1 MGIRSKLVELAIGPG
16 VLTEETDRG
25 AFGRYKDG
33 DKIRFRQLLAE
44 KLGGWVLSSLGT
56 APGDVNNNSQ
66 FTGLSATYII
76 GASTIQLEDP
86 ISVLDGDPI
95 WLFGSSLV
103 GAWGTRTISDAGA
116 VEGAFSFDLDAAV
129 TASQGDAFVIEYP
142 AEFPGGDPDF
152 ANVALLADQD
162 GADGATSYTERS
174 SNAFSATFIG
184 NAQLDTAEFK
194 FGPSSLLL
202 DGTGDYQRYADN
214 AGLDLGSGPFT
225 LEGWVRFNTLP
236 VAGSPSGKMSL
247 ISQWEGGGSD
257 RAYNVFLQ
265 NSTAFGFS
273 IGFEWRDDF
282 SGQESGSIDP
292 VDPVI
297 NQWFHWAVIRDAAD
311 ALFMWWDGAREFNSA
326 PGSFTGAIADSTVPV
341 KLGVRDP
348 GALQTNETFLD
359 GWLDDTRITRNVERY
374 DTSTDLAVPTAA
386 FPTSGGGG
394 GATVISGGTVGSE
407 ILIIDKPINTYLTAG
422 TIVRI
427 DLDGGGVHF
436 TRTVTNIIAGSSTIT
451 IQDPLPAVPAAGD
464 SLNLYCATSDIV
476 DNDAGLSYVLRFLA
490 ADIAA
495 AVTVRLTESLP
506 CDADGHNINIF
517 QFQLTTADGDQA
529 STTSLDITPITLI
542 ANVDGDSFP
551 NSIVVAPV
559 FQAEETCYLGFAR
572 ALHDWVDL
580 DGERWLA
587 IGTDLKLY
595 LVNQGTLFDITP
607 LRQIGI
613 LTDPFDTVLDDQTV
627 TVNDVAHG
635 GAVGNFV
642 RYTGA
647 SIVGGLDL
655 NDEFQIATVI
665 DANSYTIEAD
675 FPATSNDS
683 GGGTVLF
690 EYDIDI
696 GASGNVTVQGWGTG
710 PYGAGLYGFGATTT
724 GIAVKLR
731 IWSLD
736 NFGEDLLAAPSGGAL
751 FHWDLSL
758 GTTTRAV
765 LVEEAPATIQWM
777 TVSPE
782 ARHVITFGAGTGNAV
797 SPGDP
802 DKLLIRWSSS
812 ENFEDWVPTSI
823 NTAGDLRL
831 DKGSEIVTAI
841 ESRGD
846 IIVMTDESLHAMQFI
861 GGSLVFSLR
870 HLGQSV
876 AIIGP
881 NGGVDVNGI
890 VFFMGEDDF
899 LIYDGV
905 LRVLDCDV
913 RNQVFDDLNGEQG
926 FKVFASVNK
935 LFTEVWWVYPD
946 GTSETNTRYV
956 KFNYKDLVWDFGTL
970 ERTAFHDSSAF
981 LLAPYATQG
990 GKLFLHETGV
1000 DDADE
1005 DGVLHAMISFIES
1018 YDAEIEAGGE
1028 HIMHI
1033 SRMVPDFKTLV
1044 GSVDLTMTGRQ
1055 YPQDSTDEVIKGP
1068 FTILPTTD
1076 RIDMRMR
1083 ARQISFRIDSDA
1095 LGDDWRMG
1103 TWRAAAKPHGRRGGG

>member
-1 MGIRSKLVELAIGPG
+1 MAQRGKLVELAIGAG

-44 KLGGWVLSSLGT
+44 KLGGWVLSSLGS
-56 APGDVNNNSQ
+56 APGDINNDDNQ
-66 FTGLSATYII
+66 FTGLSANYSV
-76 GASTIQLEDP
+76 GASTIPLESP
-86 ISVLDGDPI
+86 ITVLDGAPI
-95 WLFGSSLV
+95 WLFGTSLT
-103 GAWGTRTISDAGA
+103 GAWGTRTIDDAGA
-116 VEGAFSFDLDAAV
+116 VEGAFIFDLDAVVVAPLG
-129 TASQGDAFVIEYP
+129 AAFVIEYP
-142 AEFPGGDPDF
+142 AEFLG
-152 ANVALLADQD
+152 VTSEVQLQADWE
-162 GADGATSYTERS
+162 GLDGATSYTELSQNLASATFSGGAEIDTAQFNSGASALRLVRS
-174 SNAFSATFIG
+174 SNSFASFPDIPAF
-184 NAQLDTAEFK
+184 D
-194 FGPSSLLL
+194 FG
-202 DGTGDYQRYADN
+202 TKEW
-214 AGLDLGSGPFT
+214 T
-225 LEGWVRFNTLP
+225 LEGFVRFASLP
-236 VAGSPSGKMSL
+236 PIGTTTDPGYCLASIWDDG
-247 ISQWEGGGSD
+247 
-257 RAYNVFLQ
+257 NVEQ
-265 NSTAFGFS
+265 IRYEIIRDAFGTRVKLAGNGGWS
-273 IGFEWRDDF
+273 EQSTI
-282 SGQESGSIDP
+282 SGG
-292 VDPVI
+292 VAL
-297 NQWFHWAVIRDAAD
+297 NTWFHWAVTRDSAGDIRAY
-311 ALFMWWDGAREFNSA
+311 FNATFETSDFGSA
-326 PGSFTGAIADSTVPV
+326 PADMGGSAAPLRIGQSDGIGRTDFMDGWIDDVRLTIGTALYTGTGSITPDSTPH
-341 KLGVRDP
+341 P
-348 GALQTNETFLD
+348 A
-359 GWLDDTRITRNVERY
+359 
-374 DTSTDLAVPTAA
+374 
-386 FPTSGGGG
+386 PTSGPGGVAIVG
-394 GATVISGGTVGSE
+394 GGTVGSE
-407 ILIIDKPINTYLTAG
+407 ILILGSPVNTYLKAG

-436 TRTVTNIIAGSSTIT
+436 TKTVTDISAGSSTIT
-451 IQDPLPAVPAAGD
+451 IQDPLPDIPASGLP
-464 SLNLYCATSDIV
+464 LNLYCRTSDIV
-476 DNDAGLSYVLRFLA
+476 DDATELSYVLRFLA
-490 ADIAA
+490 AAIPSIKI
-495 AVTVRLTESLP
+495 VRLTESLP
-506 CDADGHNINIF
+506 CDADGHNVNIF
-517 QFQLTTADGDQA
+517 EFQLVTADGDQT
-529 STTSLDITPITLI
+529 STSNLAITPVTLI
-542 ANVDGDSFP
+542 ANIDGSGFP
-551 NSIVVAPV
+551 NSVTVAPA
-559 FQAEETCYLGFAR
+559 FQSEQTCYLGFAR

-607 LRQIGI
+607 LRQTGI
-613 LTDPFDTVLDDQTV
+613 LTDPFDTVVSDQTV

-642 RYTGA
+642 RFTGA
-647 SIVGGLDL
+647 AIVGGLNL

-665 DANSYTIEAD
+665 DANTYTIEAD
-675 FPATSNDS
+675 FPAIATAS

-696 GASGNVTVQGWGTG
+696 GAAGNVTVQGWGTG
-710 PYGAGLYGFGATTT
+710 PYGGGLYGFGSTVT

-736 NFGEDLLAAPSGGAL
+736 NFGEDLLAAPSSGSL
-751 FHWDLSL
+751 YHWDLSL
-758 GTTTRAV
+758 GTTSRAV
-765 LVEEAPATIQWM
+765 LVEEAPATIQYM
-777 TVSPE
+777 LVSPE
-782 ARHVITFGAGTGNAV
+782 ARHVITFGAGTGSALA
-797 SPGDP
+797 PGDP

-846 IIVMTDESLHAMQFI
+846 IIIMTDESLHAMQFI
-861 GGSLVFSLR
+861 GGALVFSLR

-881 NGGVDVNGI
+881 NAGVDVNGI

-913 RNQVFDDLNGEQG
+913 RNQVFDDLNGDQG
-926 FKVFASVNK
+926 FKVFSSVNK
-935 LFTEVWWVYPD
+935 LFTEVWWLYPQAA
-946 GTSETNTRYV
+946 SETNTRYV

-1005 DGVLHAMISFIES
+1005 DGVLHAMISFIET

-1033 SRMVPDFKTLV
+1033 SRMIPDFKNMT

-1068 FTILPTTD
+1068 FTILPGTD

-1103 TWRAAAKPHGRRGGG
+1103 TWRANVRPHGRRGGG

>member
-1 MGIRSKLVELAIGPG
+1 MAIRSKLVELAIGPG

-33 DKIRFRQLLAE
+33 DKIRFRQLLVE
-44 KLGGWVLSSLGT
+44 KLGGWVLAPLGT
-56 APGDVNNNSQ
+56 EPGDVNNSNSQ
-66 FTGLSATYII
+66 FTGLSASYIV
-76 GASTIQLEDP
+76 GASTIQLESA

-103 GAWGTRTISDAGA
+103 GVWGTRTINDAGA
-116 VEGAFSFDLDAAV
+116 VEGAFIFDLDAAV

-174 SNAFSATFIG
+174 SNAFSATFVG
-184 NAQLDTAEFK
+184 NAQLDTAQFK
-194 FGPSSLLL
+194 FGPSSLLM
-202 DGTGDYQRYADN
+202 DGAGDYQSYADN

-225 LEGWVRFNTLP
+225 IEGWVRFNTLP
-236 VAGSPSGKMSL
+236 SDSIMSL
-247 ISQWEGGGSD
+247 VSQWGSGSD
-257 RAYNVFLQ
+257 RAYNVFLRHT
-265 NSTAFGFS
+265 TAFDFT
-273 IGFEWRDDF
+273 IGFEWRDNF
-282 SGQESGSIDP
+282 SGFESGSIDP
-292 VDPVI
+292 VDPVVD
-297 NQWFHWAVIRDAAD
+297 QWFHWAVIRDAAG
-311 ALFMWWDGAREFNSA
+311 ALFMWWDGAREFNSS
-326 PGSFTGAIADSTVPV
+326 PGIFDGAIDNSTVPI

-348 GALQTNETFLD
+348 LAGGGNEQFLD
-359 GWLDDTRITRNVERY
+359 GWLDDVRITRNVERY
-374 DTSTDLAVPTAA
+374 DTSMDLTVPAAA

-407 ILIIDKPINTYLTAG
+407 ILIIDKTINTYLIAG

-427 DLDGGGVHF
+427 DLDGGGVHI
-436 TRTVTNIIAGSSTIT
+436 TRTTTNIVAGSSTLT
-451 IQDPLPAVPAAGD
+451 LQDPLPDTPAAGD
-464 SLNLYCATSDIV
+464 SLNLYCATSDIL
-476 DNDAGLSYVLRFLA
+476 DNVAGLSYVLRFLSA
-490 ADIAA
+490 AIAA
-495 AVTVRLTESLP
+495 STTVRLTESLP
-506 CDADGHNINIF
+506 CDADGHNVNIF
-517 QFQLTTADGDQA
+517 EFQLATADGDQA
-529 STTSLDITPITLI
+529 STTSLEIVGVTLI

-551 NSIVVAPV
+551 NSIVVAPA
-559 FQAEETCYLGFAR
+559 FQSEQTCYLGFAR

-587 IGTDLKLY
+587 IGTDVKLY

-607 LRQIGI
+607 LRQTGI
-613 LTDPFDTVLDDQTV
+613 LTDPFDTVLGDQTV

-642 RYTGA
+642 RFTGA
-647 SIVGGLDL
+647 SIVGGLNL
-655 NDEFQIATVI
+655 NDEFQIGTVI

-675 FPATSNDS
+675 FPATSNDT

-710 PYGAGLYGFGATTT
+710 PYGAGLYGFGSTVT

-797 SPGDP
+797 APGDP
-802 DKLLIRWSSS
+802 DKLLIRWASS

-846 IIVMTDESLHAMQFI
+846 IIIMTDESLHAMQFI
-861 GGSLVFSLR
+861 GGALVFSLR

-913 RNQVFDDLNGEQG
+913 RNQVFDDLNGAQG
-926 FKVFASVNK
+926 FKVFSSVNK

-946 GTSETNTRYV
+946 ATSETNTRYV
-956 KFNYKDLVWDFGTL
+956 KFNYKDLVWDYGTL

-1005 DGVLHAMISFIES
+1005 DGVLHAMISFVES

-1033 SRMVPDFKTLV
+1033 SRMIPDFKTLV
-1044 GSVDLTMTGRQ
+1044 GSVDLTLTGRQ
-1055 YPQDSTDEVIKGP
+1055 YPQDATDEVIKGP
-1068 FTILPTTD
+1068 FTILPATD

-1103 TWRAAAKPHGRRGGG
+1103 TWRAKVKPHGRRGGG

>member
-1 MGIRSKLVELAIGPG
+1 MAIRSKLVELAIGPG

-33 DKIRFRQLLAE
+33 DKIRFRQLLVE
-44 KLGGWVLSSLGT
+44 KLGGWVLAPLGT
-56 APGDVNNNSQ
+56 EPGDVNNSNSQ
-66 FTGLSATYII
+66 FTGLSASYIV
-76 GASTIQLEDP
+76 GASTIQLESA

-103 GAWGTRTISDAGA
+103 GVWGTRTINDAGA
-116 VEGAFSFDLDAAV
+116 VEGAFIFDLDAAV

-174 SNAFSATFIG
+174 SNAFSATFVG
-184 NAQLDTAEFK
+184 NAQLDTAQFK
-194 FGPSSLLL
+194 FGPSSLLM
-202 DGTGDYQRYADN
+202 DGAGDYQSYADN

-225 LEGWVRFNTLP
+225 IEGWVRFNTLP
-236 VAGSPSGKMSL
+236 SDSIMSL
-247 ISQWEGGGSD
+247 VSQWGSGSD
-257 RAYNVFLQ
+257 RAYNVFLRHT
-265 NSTAFGFS
+265 TAFDFT
-273 IGFEWRDDF
+273 IGFEWRDNF
-282 SGQESGSIDP
+282 SGFESGSIDP
-292 VDPVI
+292 VDPVVD
-297 NQWFHWAVIRDAAD
+297 QWFHWAVIRDAAG
-311 ALFMWWDGAREFNSA
+311 ALFMWWDGAREFNSS
-326 PGSFTGAIADSTVPV
+326 PGIFDGAIDNSTVPI

-348 GALQTNETFLD
+348 LAGGGNEQFLD
-359 GWLDDTRITRNVERY
+359 GWLDDVRITRNVERY
-374 DTSTDLAVPTAA
+374 DTSMDLTVPAAA
-386 FPTSGGGG
+386 FLIGGGGG

-407 ILIIDKPINTYLTAG
+407 ILIIDKTINTYLIAG

-427 DLDGGGVHF
+427 DLDGGGVHI
-436 TRTVTNIIAGSSTIT
+436 TRTTTNIVAGSSTLT
-451 IQDPLPAVPAAGD
+451 LQDPLPDTPAAGD
-464 SLNLYCATSDIV
+464 SLNLYCATSDIL
-476 DNDAGLSYVLRFLA
+476 DNVAGLSYVLRFLSA
-490 ADIAA
+490 AIAA
-495 AVTVRLTESLP
+495 STTVRLTESLP
-506 CDADGHNINIF
+506 CDADGHNVNIF
-517 QFQLTTADGDQA
+517 EFQLATADGDQA
-529 STTSLDITPITLI
+529 STTSLEIVGVTLI

-551 NSIVVAPV
+551 NSIVVAPA
-559 FQAEETCYLGFAR
+559 FQSEQTCYLGFAR

-587 IGTDLKLY
+587 IGTDVKLY

-607 LRQIGI
+607 LRQTGI
-613 LTDPFDTVLDDQTV
+613 LTDPFDTVLGDQTV

-642 RYTGA
+642 RFTGA
-647 SIVGGLDL
+647 SIVGGLNL
-655 NDEFQIATVI
+655 NDEFQIGTVI

-675 FPATSNDS
+675 FPATSNDT

-696 GASGNVTVQGWGTG
+696 GASGNITVQGWGTG
-710 PYGAGLYGFGATTT
+710 PYGGGLYGFGATTT

-736 NFGEDLLAAPSGGAL
+736 NFGEDLLAAPSGGSL
-751 FHWDLSL
+751 YHWDLSL
-758 GTTTRAV
+758 GTTSRAV
-765 LVEEAPATIQWM
+765 LVEEAPATIQYM
-777 TVSPE
+777 LVSPE

-797 SPGDP
+797 APGDP
-802 DKLLIRWSSS
+802 DKLLIRWASS

-846 IIVMTDESLHAMQFI
+846 IIIMTDESLHAMQFI
-861 GGSLVFSLR
+861 GGALVFSLR

-913 RNQVFDDLNGEQG
+913 RNQVFDDLNGGQG

-935 LFTEVWWVYPD
+935 LFTEVWWVYPQFA
-946 GTSETNTRYV
+946 SETNDRYV

-981 LLAPYATQG
+981 LLAPYAT
-990 GKLFLHETGV
+990 
-1000 DDADE
+1000 
-1005 DGVLHAMISFIES
+1005 
-1018 YDAEIEAGGE
+1018 
-1028 HIMHI
+1028 
-1033 SRMVPDFKTLV
+1033 
-1044 GSVDLTMTGRQ
+1044 
-1055 YPQDSTDEVIKGP
+1055 
-1068 FTILPTTD
+1068 
-1076 RIDMRMR
+1076 
-1083 ARQISFRIDSDA
+1083 
-1095 LGDDWRMG
+1095 
-1103 TWRAAAKPHGRRGGG
+1103 RAASCSCMRQAWTMPMKMVCCMR